1 MVLLPLSR
9 IPLNK
14 PKHESNI
21 MIKHNVTL
29 PSKLEGLEGPFIFKG
44 GEILYYDP
52 KAGRYY
58 DRSRDLYLED
68 KEADRITTR

>member
-1 MVLLPLSR
+1 
-9 IPLNK
+9 
-14 PKHESNI
+14 
-21 MIKHNVTL
+21 MIKHNVIL